1 MKRMTSVLLILAM
14 LCAFLPTGISA
25 QEPETDRP
33 VIDEAAIQ
41 QGLDY
46 AQEHGYQELPAPED
60 EPSDT
65 PAHAVRAPL
74 EDNLVT
80 PAPLMEGL
88 AAKKGDSLFLPLIR
102 YQTGKTGQMY
112 AVLIFKG
119 KETTNDPVET
129 LIGSF
134 TDKVGMFEAEG
145 FWDTTNASY
154 GTYTVV
160 TCTVVSVNGSYNIVE
175 NSAFSEYV
183 YVLDHDAFITGYYY
197 ADENG
202 KRLDKLCYDG
212 SGVQY
217 FYVKHEPAIVTKCPD
232 LIDSNSSTA
241 SISECNGLL
250 VFIPQTFGWGTFS
263 VHPQNSNLG
272 DFGIDVEVCLSKNGH
287 HPTQTLL
294 CNPSENLEGGT
305 LYYCQDCYASKIV
318 RSDSNASAFNY
329 LHDLPR
335 DAWYFESVK
344 EAVSRG
350 LFKGVSQNRFCPNDT
365 MTRAML
371 VTVLWRYA
379 GSPKD
384 GSNTFS
390 DVKAGQWYTDA
401 VAWAA
406 KNHIVDGVGGGKFD
420 PDGKITREQMAA
432 ILYRFAGSNGIDT
445 SARAELGSFADSA
458 KVSAWAKDALQW
470 CVAESFIGGTKV
482 NGTLLLDPQG
492 SATRAQVS
500 AILVRFIQKT
510 DPIEQYVPLDP
521 TGAEDS
527 GSYGSADTYGGIVD
541 WAFFS
546 DGTLVFSGDKSRIPA
561 GGTPSDAKPQE
572 HYDMPWDKY
581 ADSVKTVRILNGII
595 GIGVAAFRGYPNLET
610 AEMPDS
616 VTYIDEEAFKNCT
629 SLKNIRWPQ
638 KMLRIENNA
647 FSGCSALEEVVI
659 PDGLYYLHD
668 AFSNCTG
675 LKKVVLPDT
684 LFEQSI
690 YSGMNMV
697 SSMGFTFDGCTSL
710 TDVKLP
716 IGMKTLP
723 SDFFRNCTSLE
734 TVTFPL
740 GLSHISGSA
749 FDGCASLKTLVLPMQ
764 IYSMS
769 DEAFCAESNFREEGY
784 VDTCGLTD
792 LYILNPLFHPVS
804 VYNTQPD
811 GSPTYVAPF
820 GNKERVTVHA
830 YAGTEAAELAQE
842 MGYRFEALPTK

>member
-33 VIDEAAIQ
+33 VIDEAGIQ

-46 AQEHGYQELPAPED
+46 ALEHGYQELPAPED
-60 EPSDT
+60 EPSDA

-80 PAPLMEGL
+80 LAPLMEGL
-88 AAKKGDSLFLPLIR
+88 AATKGNRIGLPLIR
-102 YQTGKTGQMY
+102 YQTGKTGQDY

-119 KETTNDPVET
+119 KQTTGKPVET

-134 TDKVGMFEAEG
+134 TNEAGMFEDHVY
-145 FWDTTNASY
+145 WDTANAAY

-160 TCTVVSVNGSYNIVE
+160 TCTVISANGSYNIVAGT
-175 NSAFSEYV
+175 AFAEYIDV
-183 YVLDHDAFITGYYY
+183 VDFDIYATGYYLV
-197 ADENG
+197 DENG
-202 KRLDKLCYDG
+202 KRVNKICSDG
-212 SGVQY
+212 SEISY
-217 FYVKHEPAIVTKCPD
+217 YYIKHEPAIVTHLDD
-232 LIDSNSSTA
+232 LNAWGDMPA
-241 SISECNGLL
+241 KKYEYNGLL
-250 VFIPQTFGWGTFS
+250 VVEPTGYGWGTLDIDPS
-263 VHPQNSNLG
+263 DSHIE
-272 DFGIDVEVCLSKNGH
+272 DTYIDVEVCVNKDGH
-287 HPTQTLL
+287 SAAVQTLL
-294 CNPSENLEGGT
+294 RNPSENLEGAT
-305 LYYCQDCYASKIV
+305 LCYCPDCYTSKIEET
-318 RSDSNASAFNY
+318 DSNSLTFNY

-335 DAWYFESVK
+335 DAWYFASVK
-344 EAVSRG
+344 EAVLRG
-350 LFKGVSQNRFCPNDT
+350 LFKGVSQNRFNPNDT

-379 GSPKD
+379 GSPMEGK
-384 GSNTFS
+384 NTFS

-432 ILYRFAGSNGIDT
+432 ILYRYANSNGIDT
-445 SARAELGSFADSA
+445 SAREELGSFADSA
-458 KVSAWAKDALQW
+458 KVSSWAKDALQW
-470 CVAESFIGGTKV
+470 CVAEGFIGGMKV

-527 GSYGSADTYGGIVD
+527 GSYGSADTYGGRVD

-561 GGTPSDAKPQE
+561 SSTPSSATQQAT
-572 HYDMPWDKY
+572 YDMPWDKY

-638 KMLRIENNA
+638 KYLSIQTEA
-647 FSGCSALEEVVI
+647 FSGCTALEEVVL
-659 PDGLYYLHD
+659 PDGLCQILD
-668 AFSNCTG
+668 AFKDCTG
-675 LKKVVLPDT
+675 LKKIVFPDT
-684 LFEQSI
+684 LFTTYFYGGTPAIGAVVE
-690 YSGMNMV
+690 
-697 SSMGFTFDGCTSL
+697 GCTSL

-716 IGMKTLP
+716 IGMKSLP
-723 SDFFRNCTSLE
+723 SGFFRNCTSLE
-734 TVTFPL
+734 TVEFPL
-740 GLSHISGSA
+740 GMSYIGTSA

-769 DEAFCAESNFREEGY
+769 DEAFCAKSNFREEGY

-830 YAGTEAAELAQE
+830 YAGTEAAELASNL
-842 MGYRFEALPTK
+842 GYRFEPLPTK

>member
-1 MKRMTSVLLILAM
+1 MKRMTSVLLTLAM

-65 PAHAVRAPL
+65 PAHAVRAPA
-74 EDNLVT
+74 ENNIVT
-80 PAPLMEGL
+80 PGPLMEGN
-88 AAKKGDSLFLPLIR
+88 AAKKGDSVFLPLIR
-102 YQTGKTGQMY
+102 YQTGKTGQSY

-119 KETTNDPVET
+119 KQTSGNPVET
-129 LIGSF
+129 LIGNF
-134 TDKVGMFEAEG
+134 TDKIGMFEAVG
-145 FWDTTNASY
+145 YWNTANASC
-154 GTYTVV
+154 GTYTAV
-160 TCTVVSVNGSYNIVE
+160 TCTVTSYAGTYTIIE
-175 NSAFSEYV
+175 GTAFAEYV

-202 KRLDKLCYDG
+202 KRVDKIFLTPSDTLTLYI
-212 SGVQY
+212 
-217 FYVKHEPAIVTKCPD
+217 KHEPAIATNCKD
-232 LIDSNSSTA
+232 IDTDRTGPAKLEEYSGLAIITST
-241 SISECNGLL
+241 G
-250 VFIPQTFGWGTFS
+250 FGWGRFHS
-263 VHPQNSNLG
+263 HPIACAYD
-272 DFGIDVEVCLSKNGH
+272 DFYLDFECCLNKTGHRVE
-287 HPTQTLL
+287 QTLL
-294 CNPSENLEGGT
+294 RNAGPAVRGGT
-305 LYYCQDCYASKIV
+305 LHYCPDCYTSKIEE
-318 RSDSNASAFNY
+318 SDSNGLTFNN

-335 DAWYFESVK
+335 DAWYFASVK

-379 GSPKD
+379 GAPMEGK
-384 GSNTFS
+384 NTFS

-406 KNHIVDGVGGGKFD
+406 NNHIVGGVGGGKFD

-432 ILYRFAGSNGIDT
+432 ILYRYANSTGIDT
-445 SARAELGSFADSA
+445 SAREELSGFADSA
-458 KVSAWAKDALQW
+458 KVSSWAKDALQW
-470 CVAESFIGGTKV
+470 CVAEGFIGGTKV
-482 NGTLLLDPQG
+482 NGALLLDPQG

-527 GSYGSADTYGGIVD
+527 GSYGSADTYGGRVD

-546 DGTLVFSGDKSRIPA
+546 DGTLVFAGDNERIPA
-561 GGTPSDAKPQE
+561 AATQTGDPHPETYP
-572 HYDMPWDKY
+572 MPWDKY
-581 ADSVKTVRILNGII
+581 TDSVKTIKILNGIY

-610 AEMPDS
+610 VEMPDS
-616 VTYIDEEAFKNCT
+616 LDYIDKEAFKNCT

-638 KMLRIENNA
+638 KYLSIQTEA
-647 FSGCSALEEVVI
+647 FSGCTALEEVVL
-659 PDGLYYLHD
+659 PDGLCQILD
-668 AFSNCTG
+668 AFKDCTG
-675 LKKVVLPDT
+675 LKKIVFPDT
-684 LFEQSI
+684 LFTTSFYGGTPAIGAVVE
-690 YSGMNMV
+690 
-697 SSMGFTFDGCTSL
+697 GCTSL

-723 SDFFRNCTSLE
+723 SGFFRNCTSLE
-734 TVTFPL
+734 TVEFPL
-740 GLSHISGSA
+740 GMSYIGTSA
-749 FDGCASLKTLVLPMQ
+749 FDGCSSLKTLVLPLE
-764 IYSMS
+764 IHSMS
-769 DEAFCAESNFREEGY
+769 DEAFCAESNFREKDY

-792 LYILNPLFHPVS
+792 LYILNPLFMPATI
-804 VYNTQPD
+804 YARQPD

-820 GNKERVTVHA
+820 GNKERVTVHT
-830 YAGTEAAELAQE
+830 YARTEAARLASNL
-842 MGYRFEALPTK
+842 GYRFEPLPIN